1 MLIIGITGTLGAGKG
16 TVVEYLRE
24 KRDFAY
30 FSVRQFLNEEV
41 ARRGMEPGRDSLT
54 FVANDLRATHSP
66 SYIVDELYE
75 RAARSGKNA
84 IIESIRAVGEV
95 ESLRKKGNFLLWAV
109 DADPKTRFERIRLRG
124 SETDNID
131 FETFLSNEK
140 RELENADP
148 AKQNLKA
155 CMAMADATLRN
166 DGDLEQLHAGIDGIL
181 AKMQDETARHERP
194 SWDEY
199 FMDLCHSV
207 ALRATC
213 NRGRSGC
220 VIVKDKQILVT
231 GYVGSPSRLPHCD
244 EAGHLFRKTLH
255 DDGSVTTHC
264 VRTVHAEQNAICQA
278 ARRGVALDGGTLYCT
293 MTPCR
298 TCAMLIINCG
308 IKKVVADYKY
318 HAGAES
324 EEMFR
329 QAGVALRYI
338 HEEVLRYKDQKH
350 QGSAT

>member
-16 TVVEYLRE
+16 TVVEYLRN
-24 KRDFAY
+24 KRSFAY
-30 FSVRQFLNEEV
+30 FSVRDFLLEEV
-41 ARRGMEPGRDSLT
+41 RKRGLEANRDSLT
-54 FVANDLRATHSP
+54 SVANELRAAHSP
-66 SYIVDELYE
+66 SYIVDELYR
-75 RAARSGKNA
+75 RAAQSGQNA

-95 ESLRKKGNFLLWAV
+95 ESLRKKGDFMLWAV
-109 DADPKTRFERIRLRG
+109 DADAKTRYERIRLRG
-124 SETDNID
+124 SETDHID

-140 RELENADP
+140 REFDNTDP
-148 AKQNLKA
+148 NKQNLKA
-155 CMAMADATLRN
+155 CMAMADATLLN
-166 DGDLEQLHAGIDGIL
+166 DGDFEALHTKIDEIL
-181 AKMQDETARHERP
+181 ARFMPPEEEHRRP

-231 GYVGSPSRLPHCD
+231 GYVGSPSHLPHCD
-244 EAGHLFRKTLH
+244 EVGHLFRKTLH
-255 DDGSVTTHC
+255 EDGSVSTHC

-278 ARRGVALDGGTLYCT
+278 ARRGVALNGSTLYCT

-324 EEMFR
+324 EEMFA
-329 QAGVALRYI
+329 QAGVELVYI
-338 HEEVLRYKDQKH
+338 HNEVLQYKNQK
-350 QGSAT
+350 Q